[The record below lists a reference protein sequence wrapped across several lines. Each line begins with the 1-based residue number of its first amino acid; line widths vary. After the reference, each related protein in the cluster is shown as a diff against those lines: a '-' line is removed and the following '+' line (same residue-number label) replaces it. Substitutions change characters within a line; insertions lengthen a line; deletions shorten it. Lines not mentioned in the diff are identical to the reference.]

1 VEVVTGWTE
10 HINNMGGTV
19 SWDCPLTD
27 SGEIPD
33 KVYEQLAV
41 VSRKVTTGIR

>member
-1 VEVVTGWTE
+1 
-10 HINNMGGTV
+10 MGGTV
-19 SWDCPLTD
+19 SWDCPVTD

-41 VSRKVTTGIR
+41 LSRKVSQTGQLASLNE